1 MSDGILHK
9 IEVIIAGR
17 KYPIK
22 VTKEEETIVRNIEKH
37 LNQKIHEFQIKYGDR
52 DKMDCVLMTLL
63 TVAFDNA
70 KSESSIDN
78 DEIDNRL
85 NKLEQLIDSALN

>member
-1 MSDGILHK
+1 MSEGILHK

-22 VTKEEETIVRNIEKH
+22 VTREEETIVRNIEKH
-37 LNQKIHEFQIKYGDR
+37 LNQKIHEFQIKYSDR

-78 DEIDNRL
+78 DEIDNKL
-85 NKLEQLIDSALN
+85 NKLEQLIDAALN

>member
-1 MSDGILHK
+1 MSEGILHK

-37 LNQKIHEFQIKYGDR
+37 LNQKIHEFQLKYADR
-52 DKMDCVLMTLL
+52 DKLDCVLMTLL
-63 TVAFDNA
+63 TVAFDNT
-70 KSESSIDN
+70 KSNSSIDS
-78 DEIDNRL
+78 DEIGNKLD
-85 NKLEQLIDSALN
+85 KLEQLIDSALN